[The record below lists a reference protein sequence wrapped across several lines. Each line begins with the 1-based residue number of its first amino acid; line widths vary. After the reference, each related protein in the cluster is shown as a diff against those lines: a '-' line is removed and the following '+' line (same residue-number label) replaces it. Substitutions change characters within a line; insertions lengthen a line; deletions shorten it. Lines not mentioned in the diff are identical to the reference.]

1 MSSEIRISN
10 VLEESCIDLD
20 LKSSTKE
27 GALQELI
34 HLLYENRKLS
44 DERRFLEDVY
54 LREEEGVT
62 GVGEGIAIP
71 HGKSD
76 FVIETSIAIGRADR
90 DIEWETLDG
99 KPVRCII
106 LFAVKNQEIADHIVL
121 LSGVARAICR
131 DEVVQ
136 ALFSLEDKK
145 KIIELF

>member
-1 MSSEIRISN
+1 MDCEIKISN
-10 VLEESCIDLD
+10 ILEESCIDLD
-20 LKSSTKE
+20 LKSSTKKE
-27 GALQELI
+27 ALKELI
-34 HLLYENRKLS
+34 HLLYENGKLS
-44 DERRFLEDVY
+44 DEKRFLEDVY

-76 FVIETSIAIGRADR
+76 FVIKTSIAIGRAAH
-90 DIEWETLDG
+90 DIEWETLDD

-106 LFAVKNQEIADHIVL
+106 LFAVKNKEAANHITL

-131 DEVVQ
+131 EEVVQ
-136 ALFSLEDKK
+136 ALFSMEDKK